1 MTRETKQ
8 IFTRR
13 ITQANSTQLVV
24 ILYDMT
30 LTYLKDAADAYDIGC
45 EEEFKKDMQC
55 ARNCISELRN
65 SLNFSYDL
73 SRTLFS
79 IYAFADR
86 EIAND
91 MSGVKTEHMTEIIQ
105 MFAKLREAYHTVS
118 KEDTTQPLMENAQ
131 DVYAG
136 FTYGR
141 SDVNESLLY
150 SSAGRGFCI

>member
-105 MFAKLREAYHTVS
+105 MFSKLREAYHTVS

-141 SDVNESLLY
+141 SDINESLLY

>member
-55 ARNCISELRN
+55 ARNCIAELRN

-73 SRTLFS
+73 SKTLFS

-86 EIAND
+86 EIANN
-91 MSGVKTEHMTEIIQ
+91 MSGVKTEHMTEIMQ

>member
-1 MTRETKQ
+1 MTKEAKQ

-13 ITQANSTQLVV
+13 ITQANRTQLVV
-24 ILYDMT
+24 ILYDMI

-45 EEEFKKDMQC
+45 EEEFKKGMQC
-55 ARNCISELRN
+55 ARNCIAELRN

-73 SRTLFS
+73 SKTLFS
-79 IYAFADR
+79 IYAYADR
-86 EIAND
+86 EIANNL
-91 MSGVKTEHMTEIIQ
+91 SGFKTDHIAEIMQ
-105 MFAKLREAYHTVS
+105 MFAKLRDAYHTVS

-136 FTYGR
+136 FTYGK

>member
-105 MFAKLREAYHTVS
+105 MFSKLREAYHTVS